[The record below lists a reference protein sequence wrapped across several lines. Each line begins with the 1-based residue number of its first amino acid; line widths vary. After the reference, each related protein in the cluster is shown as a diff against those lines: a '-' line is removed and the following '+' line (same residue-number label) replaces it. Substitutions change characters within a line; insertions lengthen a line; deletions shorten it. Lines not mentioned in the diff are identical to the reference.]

1 MATTLLGDV
10 TCLIGIKQRLKPALR
25 AACKPGRQ
33 SVWSTLQQQH
43 STCHLPYIRPAVFL
57 HAKKFHMK
65 QKSSPVTSSAKP
77 PAPSRRIAVIGAGIA
92 GTACARTLAQAGL
105 SVTVFEKS
113 HGAGGR
119 MSTRSSQFGC
129 FDHGAQYFT
138 VRNSRFE
145 QALAINPQ
153 LVRRW
158 SANTVRILDAAGR
171 VVASSLPS
179 SEAHWV
185 ATPGMNALVKDW
197 IKPLQ
202 ANGQVHFETQVT
214 RIQTD
219 GLSPKRWQLQTEG
232 PGVTTSVHSGFDA
245 VIMAMPSVQA
255 HALLMSSQIAKPSA
269 GDMLGDIGKVS
280 VAPCWTLLLAFPQA
294 AQPAL
299 AHLGPQ
305 WNAARSTHH
314 RIAWLARE
322 SSKPGRG
329 PIERWTVQASPEWS
343 QRHLEDDAER
353 VKAKLLKAFTEVTGI
368 RAEPPFAEVHRWRYA
383 QTTEPLG
390 KSHLWDAKLGI
401 GACGDWC
408 LGHRVED
415 AFVSGLEMALA
426 VL

>member
-1 MATTLLGDV
+1 M
-10 TCLIGIKQRLKPALR
+10 
-25 AACKPGRQ
+25 
-33 SVWSTLQQQH
+33 
-43 STCHLPYIRPAVFL
+43 
-57 HAKKFHMK
+57 
-65 QKSSPVTSSAKP
+65 
-77 PAPSRRIAVIGAGIA
+77 IGAGIA
-92 GTACARTLAQAGL
+92 GIACARTLAQAGHT
-105 SVTVFEKS
+105 VTVFEKS
-113 HGAGGR
+113 RGAGGR
-119 MSTRSSQFGC
+119 MGTRKSEFGG

-138 VRNSRFE
+138 VRDARFE
-145 QALAINPQ
+145 KALAISPE

-158 SANTVRILDAAGR
+158 SANTVRILDEAGR
-171 VVASSLPS
+171 VVASSLPPK
-179 SEAHWV
+179 EAHWV
-185 ATPGMNALVKDW
+185 ASPGMSELVKEW
-197 IKPLQ
+197 AKPLLK
-202 ANGQVHFETQVT
+202 NGQLHFETQVT
-214 RIQTD
+214 RIQID

-232 PGVTTSVHSGFDA
+232 PGATTSVHSGFDA
-245 VIMAMPSVQA
+245 VIMAVPSVQA
-255 HALLMSSQIAKPSA
+255 QALLLSSQIAKPLMGEMA
-269 GDMLGDIGKVS
+269 KVS
-280 VAPCWTLLLAFPQA
+280 VAPCWTLMLAFPQA

-343 QRHLEDDAER
+343 ERHLEDDAER

-368 RAEPPFAEVHRWRYA
+368 RAEPPYAEVHRWRYA

-415 AFVSGLEMALA
+415 GFISGLELALA